1 MAGNNSIQILRG
13 SGHSSS
19 AQLLPGQPYYDYFN
33 NQLYI
38 GGSVNTPINQAKAI
52 GSANPVG
59 SSIGKYWENVGA
71 RGAVNARLGEC
82 AFIETADGNIL
93 PALCVDS
100 SISGGTTWQVS
111 WHTKHNIATSS
122 ATLTWGGTELCTWLN
137 STVLNLLPD
146 YLKNKITSVTKSSGG
161 TDSGTSC
168 KLWVPSAEEIW
179 GKDNNTF
186 PSSMAKDDNSTQFG
200 YYKWLLE
207 GDETSTESAN
217 YKLRSNCDSWLRNRY
232 LSGTSSW
239 YSLGGEGRLY
249 LYLVH
254 NADNVVFCFSIK

>member
-38 GGSVNTPINQAKAI
+38 GGSVNTPIN
-52 GSANPVG
+52 SANPVG
-59 SSIGKYWENVGA
+59 SSIRKYWENVGA
-71 RGAVNARLGEC
+71 NGAVNAKLGDR

-100 SISGGTTWQVS
+100 SYSGGTTWQVS
-111 WHTKHNIATSS
+111 WHTKHKIAASS
-122 ATLTWGGTELCTWLN
+122 ATTWGGTELCTWLN
-137 STVLNLLPD
+137 STVLNLLPN
-146 YLKNKITSVTKSSGG
+146 YLGNKITSVTKSSGSG
-161 TDSGTSC
+161 DSGTSC

-179 GKDNNTF
+179 GKDNKTF
-186 PSSMAKDDNSTQFG
+186 PSFMVKDSNSTQFG

-207 GDETSTESAN
+207 GDETSTTSAN
-217 YKLRSNCDSWLRNRY
+217 YKLQSNSSSWLRNRNSSGSSEWFY
-232 LSGTSSW
+232 LG
-239 YSLGGEGRLY
+239 YGGNLISNRVKYEGS
-249 LYLVH
+249 
-254 NADNVVFCFSIK
+254 VVFCFLIK